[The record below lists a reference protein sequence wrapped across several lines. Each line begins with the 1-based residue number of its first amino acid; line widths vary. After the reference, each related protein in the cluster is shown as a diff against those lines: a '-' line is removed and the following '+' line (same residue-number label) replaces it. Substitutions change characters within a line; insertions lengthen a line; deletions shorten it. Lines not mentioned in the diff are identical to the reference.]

1 MVPGPRSD
9 PGALVPAAYV
19 TGSAETGEERGGREG
34 VKEEERETERE
45 RMRETIPQLSH
56 TVCVCTVQ

>member
-45 RMRETIPQLSH
+45 RG
-56 TVCVCTVQ
+56 